1 MNICIKVNKRGIFWG
16 KEQILNKMS
25 TAYTSFYMYIILLVY
40 TTCIIYIHILFFI
53 ILYGLCMSLPI
64 WHRAI
69 VWQIRSK
76 AVDLLRYST
85 QPIAVISWQLYRTYL
100 KNPFCLSNFLP
111 FAPMLLI
118 FVLFVY
124 LREAFNIFA
133 PVWLLTLDL
142 LSQQGLFIYYLN

>member
-1 MNICIKVNKRGIFWG
+1 MSICIKVNKRDIFWG
-16 KEQILNKMS
+16 KEQILNKIN

-40 TTCIIYIHILFFI
+40 TTCIIYMHILLFI
-53 ILYGLCMSLPI
+53 ILYGLCMFLPI
-64 WHRAI
+64 WHGAI
-69 VWQIRSK
+69 VWQVRSK

-100 KNPFCLSNFLP
+100 KNPFWLSNFLP
-111 FAPMLLI
+111 FAPVLLI

-133 PVWLLTLDL
+133 PVCLLTLDL